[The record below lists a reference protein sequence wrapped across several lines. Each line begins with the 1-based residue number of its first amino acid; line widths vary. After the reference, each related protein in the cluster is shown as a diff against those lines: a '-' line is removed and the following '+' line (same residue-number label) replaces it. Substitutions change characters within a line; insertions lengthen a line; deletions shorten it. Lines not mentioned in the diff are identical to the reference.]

1 MKNNNPT
8 GTEYTYEQAAT
19 IFAGMLSE
27 DILTFYNHLC
37 TVPELSQELISKLQ
51 DWLLIPGGDQL
62 FNPID
67 APKIDK
73 VIHFILE
80 TEVQYQ
86 DVSDMYSRIKNIK
99 RNRRMYLYRKI
110 REEAGLIGQF
120 SKKGTHMLESE
131 WQALN
136 NPFIREKLYESKEV
150 FLQARLTEISEW
162 YNSPTGYIF
171 QFPYFSTLSFK
182 KQIESFLIDLK
193 CEILSLICEHF
204 YKNIFGFVTKI
215 PDILLESDFNL
226 PVVSWV
232 SSTMNLNYETRSD
245 RVIVYETI
253 AQSEIADTRIVI
265 AEVKMDCSTETK
277 ANASILKV
285 QSDYEN
291 SALTKTF
298 DTKDFAILTAVFN
311 NIDLKSANGDIPVR
325 MSAKSLLTD
334 IQSNIASPKK
344 RNFVDV
350 LSRLSE
356 IASMCITSNLFDNKG
371 RWISSD
377 RVPFFDL
384 KMRIEDRNDDEQSAI
399 IYQIIDCNSDFEKD
413 MFNLLNQDDFN
424 KMSIELYPALW
435 IKNQWRENIH
445 NVVYSQVYKQIPSQK
460 GKFLFQLIHRER
472 MRVYPESSVD
482 ITMKFFRDNLRSNQ
496 GLTRFRKEILNELET
511 FKQNAIKE
519 RIEKCGEKRH
529 DVMCSSCIWFDK
541 HTLFLYNIT
550 CVCQKRGGSYER

>member
-1 MKNNNPT
+1 MENNNQT
-8 GTEYTYEQAAT
+8 GTEYTYEQVAG
-19 IFAGMLSE
+19 ILAGMLSE

-37 TVPELSQELISKLQ
+37 TIPELSQELISKLQ

-120 SKKGTHMLESE
+120 SKKGTHMLENE

-136 NPFIREKLYESKEV
+136 NPFIREKLYESKET
-150 FLQARLTEISEW
+150 FLRARLTEINEW

-171 QFPYFSTLSFK
+171 QFPYFSTLAFK

-204 YKNIFGFVTKI
+204 YKNVFGFVTKT
-215 PDILLESDFNL
+215 PDILLGSDFNS

-265 AEVKMDCSTETK
+265 AEVKMDCSTEAK
-277 ANASILKV
+277 ANAAILKV
-285 QSDYEN
+285 QNDYEN
-291 SALTKTF
+291 GVLSKTF
-298 DTKDFAILTAVFN
+298 DTEDFAILTTVFN
-311 NIDLKSANGDIPVR
+311 NIDLKSANGEAPVC
-325 MSAKSLLTD
+325 MTANSLLAYIHSD
-334 IQSNIASPKK
+334 IASPRK
-344 RNFVDV
+344 RNFVDAI
-350 LSRLSE
+350 SRLNK
-356 IASMCITSNLFDNKG
+356 IASMRITSNSYDNKG
-371 RWISSD
+371 RLVSFGKISY
-377 RVPFFDL
+377 FDL
-384 KMRIEDRNDDEQSAI
+384 IIRIENRKSDNGSVAV
-399 IYQIIDCNSDFEKD
+399 YQTTDGSSDFESDIFASLD
-413 MFNLLNQDDFN
+413 MDAFSN
-424 KMSIELYPALW
+424 MSIELYPSIW
-435 IKNQWRENIH
+435 MKNQWKEKVH
-445 NVVYSQVYKQIPSQK
+445 DVVYSRAYQQITSQK

-511 FKQNAIKE
+511 FKQNAIMVKDYSATSGYIHIDFFPFSS
-519 RIEKCGEKRH
+519 IEHQVYKTDSIDKGLP
-529 DVMCSSCIWFDK
+529 SS
-541 HTLFLYNIT
+541 
-550 CVCQKRGGSYER
+550 